1 MLLVVAKTA
10 LYKGKVMSQSYA
22 IRSLKNNVLNRF
34 FHACKHLLR
43 VVNRYTRLHML
54 NVALLWILFWT
65 CPELKI
71 EAPERSQLRFQ
82 LWRRSQLRSILVL
95 LLLTLNRFNAALNFS
110 QHWYILTHLSSLS
123 YYILEQ
129 VYGWPWV

>member
-1 MLLVVAKTA
+1 MLLVVAKIA
-10 LYKGKVMSQSYA
+10 FDKGKVISQSYV

-34 FHACKHLLR
+34 FHAW
-43 VVNRYTRLHML
+43 NTYSGRYTRLDML
-54 NVALLWILFWT
+54 NVALLWVLFWT
-65 CPELKI
+65 CPKLKI